1 MKEAFLR
8 ARAAIRRV
16 RERDPFDPLGKSAKH
31 RLILKLWTALW
42 VLGAGAAL
50 GCLSLYFGALY
61 PVLVRLRSYFSIPA
75 LAVLNILPV
84 VLLLAFLWVLTDRPW
99 LAFLLT
105 AALVVSLTYAN
116 YFKVVY
122 RDDPL
127 VAEDIEN
134 ALEAFQIVGAG
145 GYTIRLG
152 DKFTRGIR
160 CCVCGVLALA
170 IFARGRLGRFR
181 CRAAASLL
189 PLGALFGAY
198 FLWYTDDALYK
209 SLQNYT
215 LFNQWEPVE
224 DYASHGFI
232 YPFLHSVKDCFPEK
246 PAGYSNARAEALLA
260 EDEASGIPEESRV
273 NFVCIMLES
282 FSDFSRCGVEF
293 ETDPYEMLRKLE
305 TESYHGTMIADTMG
319 GGTVNAERSFLTGT
333 RYPHP
338 SYRSSSWSYVHY
350 LREQGYT
357 AEGCHPGHD
366 WYYNRQNINGNFG
379 FERYDF
385 KENYFDDR
393 TDAEYAPDSVF
404 LPAVRELYEQGA
416 ADGAPYFSFSVSY
429 QNHGKY
435 SDTELDWDGEYIS
448 HDGISDSTYYT
459 VNNYFGGVADTCER
473 LYSFIDS
480 FRDDEAPVVIV
491 LFGDHKPTLGDGN
504 ADYGAIGVNLT
515 RATAE
520 GFENYYATPYLIWAN
535 DAAKAATGGDFSG
548 EGPTIGPYFLMNE
561 VFSQCGYDGPA
572 FMRVSRALE
581 AQVQVLHSTEKYM
594 ARGDLL
600 TSLPEEA
607 AQAENDFACAE
618 YYLRKKYR
626 G

>member
-75 LAVLNILPV
+75 LAILNILPV

-127 VAEDIEN
+127 VAEDISSMF
-134 ALEAFQIVGAG
+134 EAFQIVGAG

-160 CCVCGVLALA
+160 CCVCGVVLLA

-181 CRAAASLL
+181 WRAAASLL

-224 DYASHGFI
+224 DYASHGFV

-246 PAGYSNARAEALLA
+246 PAGYSSARAEALLV
-260 EDEASGIPEESRV
+260 EDDDSCIPEESRV

-293 ETDPYEMLRKLE
+293 ETDPYEKLHKLE
-305 TESYHGTMIADTMG
+305 TESYHGTMISDTMG

-429 QNHGKY
+429 QNHGTY
-435 SDTELDWDGEYIS
+435 SDTELCWDGEYIS
-448 HDGISDSTYYT
+448 HDGLSDSTYYT

-473 LYSFIDS
+473 LYDFIDS

-491 LFGDHKPTLGDGN
+491 LFGDHKPTLGDSN

-520 GFENYYATPYLIWAN
+520 GFEDYYATPYLIWAN
-535 DAAKAATGGDFSG
+535 DAAKAATGGSFSG

-594 ARGDLL
+594 VRGDLL

>member
-1 MKEAFLR
+1 MKEAFSR
-8 ARAAIRRV
+8 ARAALRRV
-16 RERDPFDPLGKSAKH
+16 RERDPFDPLGKSARH
-31 RLILKLWTALW
+31 RRILKLWTALW
-42 VLGAGAAL
+42 VLGAGVAL
-50 GCLSLYFGALY
+50 GCLSLYFGSLY
-61 PVLVRLRSYFSIPA
+61 PVLVRLRSYFSVPA
-75 LAVLNILPV
+75 LAMLNILPV

-99 LAFLLT
+99 LAFIIT

-127 VAEDIEN
+127 VAEDLSSM
-134 ALEAFQIVGAG
+134 LEAFQIVGAG
-145 GYTIRLG
+145 GYTIRIAG
-152 DKFTRGIR
+152 KFAAGIG
-160 CCVCGVLALA
+160 CCVLGAVLLA
-170 IFARGRLGRFR
+170 IFARGRLGKLRY
-181 CRAAASLL
+181 RAAASLI
-189 PLGALFGAY
+189 PLGAMLGAY

-215 LFNQWEPVE
+215 LFNQWEPAE
-224 DYASHGFI
+224 DYASHGFV

-246 PAGYSNARAEALLA
+246 PDGYSAARASALLA
-260 EDEASGIPEESRV
+260 EDETSDIPEERRV

-282 FSDFSRCGVEF
+282 FSDFTDTGVQF
-293 ETDPYEMLRKLE
+293 VRDPYEALRALE
-305 TESYHGTMIADTMG
+305 QESFHGTMISDTMG
-319 GGTVNAERSFLTGT
+319 GGTINSERSFLTGT

-350 LREQGYT
+350 LRGQGYT

-366 WYYNRQNINGNFG
+366 WYYNRQNIDENFG
-379 FERYDF
+379 FERYYF
-385 KENYFDDR
+385 KENYFDGL

-404 LPAVRELYEQGA
+404 LPAVRALYEQGT

-429 QNHGKY
+429 QNHGTY
-435 SDTELDWDGEYIS
+435 PDTYLAWDGEYVS
-448 HDGISDSTYYT
+448 HDGLTDSVYYAA
-459 VNNYFGGVADTCER
+459 NNYFGGVADTCRR
-473 LYSFIDS
+473 LSDFIDS
-480 FRDDEAPVVIV
+480 FRDDEAPVVVV
-491 LFGDHKPTLGDGN
+491 LFGDHKPTL
-504 ADYGAIGVNLT
+504 DYAALGVELT
-515 RATAE
+515 RATKE
-520 GFENYYATPYLIWAN
+520 GFETYYSTPYLIWAN

-581 AQVQVLHSTEKYM
+581 AQVQVLHSTGKYM
-594 ARGDLL
+594 ARGELL
-600 TSLPEEA
+600 SALPDSA

-618 YYLRKKYR
+618 FYLRRKYR

>member
-1 MKEAFLR
+1 MHKNY
-8 ARAAIRRV
+8 IC
-16 RERDPFDPLGKSAKH
+16 
-31 RLILKLWTALW
+31 T
-42 VLGAGAAL
+42 
-50 GCLSLYFGALY
+50 
-61 PVLVRLRSYFSIPA
+61 
-75 LAVLNILPV
+75 
-84 VLLLAFLWVLTDRPW
+84 LLAAMLLISTVGCGGADTETVSAGSETVPTTETVVVTEPERQPYIGKADYGGTDFHI
-99 LAFLLT
+99 L
-105 AALVVSLTYAN
+105 S
-116 YFKVVY
+116 
-122 RDDPL
+122 
-127 VAEDIEN
+127 
-134 ALEAFQIVGAG
+134 
-145 GYTIRLG
+145 
-152 DKFTRGIR
+152 
-160 CCVCGVLALA
+160 
-170 IFARGRLGRFR
+170 
-181 CRAAASLL
+181 
-189 PLGALFGAY
+189 
-198 FLWYTDDALYK
+198 
-209 SLQNYT
+209 
-215 LFNQWEPVE
+215 
-224 DYASHGFI
+224 ASH
-232 YPFLHSVKDCFPEK
+232 
-246 PAGYSNARAEALLA
+246 
-260 EDEASGIPEESRV
+260 
-273 NFVCIMLES
+273 
-282 FSDFSRCGVEF
+282 
-293 ETDPYEMLRKLE
+293 
-305 TESYHGTMIADTMG
+305 
-319 GGTVNAERSFLTGT
+319 
-333 RYPHP
+333 
-338 SYRSSSWSYVHY
+338 
-350 LREQGYT
+350 
-357 AEGCHPGHD
+357 
-366 WYYNRQNINGNFG
+366 
-379 FERYDF
+379 F

-435 SDTELDWDGEYIS
+435 SDTELCWDGEYIS
-448 HDGISDSTYYT
+448 HAGLSDSAYYT

-535 DAAKAATGGDFSG
+535 DAAKAATGGDFTG
-548 EGPTIGPYFLMNE
+548 EGPVIGPYFLMNE

-600 TSLPEEA
+600 TSLPEGA